1 MLYQKLQAALPQGD
15 LKTPIRVQ
23 RGRPCQQAFE
33 ETLGSTLGPDD
44 PALVILDPGDFPK
57 SWAIVDDFA
66 DAVGTM
72 SVRVDNKKG
81 DEERPLEA
89 TLCKDVTTTAQ
100 DLRSSNRVTL
110 GDPHLDAKVFPHLHP
125 WGSGSLYSENG
136 SGGVQ
141 HLARARLL
149 SLQDDFRSNPTWVF
163 WMMDRILKN
172 DLYFKQLQRAKKQKA
187 HAAASFSNAA
197 TVPKTA
203 ASSKS
208 EEQAK
213 PAAAKRGLKRK
224 AEEAHGDDKQ
234 ALANTAKED
243 VYEKLFGRVEPRD
256 IPESSAWWRQRA
268 AELLAISEPHERGM
282 FTGMVTITQNDASPE
297 LLANARR
304 GPCAPPNESEM
315 VEYLFTHKRSHQ
327 EKRPNITKDATAATL
342 SYQMRAHAMK
352 KNFLHQ
358 NRRTPLGHCTDYWD
372 RTEAQRRHALHG
384 HIPY

>member
-1 MLYQKLQAALPQGD
+1 
-15 LKTPIRVQ
+15 
-23 RGRPCQQAFE
+23 
-33 ETLGSTLGPDD
+33 
-44 PALVILDPGDFPK
+44 
-57 SWAIVDDFA
+57 
-66 DAVGTM
+66 
-72 SVRVDNKKG
+72 
-81 DEERPLEA
+81 
-89 TLCKDVTTTAQ
+89 
-100 DLRSSNRVTL
+100 
-110 GDPHLDAKVFPHLHP
+110 
-125 WGSGSLYSENG
+125 
-136 SGGVQ
+136 
-141 HLARARLL
+141 
-149 SLQDDFRSNPTWVF
+149 
-163 WMMDRILKN
+163 MMDRILKN

-187 HAAASFSNAA
+187 HAAASLSNAA

-213 PAAAKRGLKRK
+213 PAAAKRGFKRK

-268 AELLAISEPHERGM
+268 AELLAVSEPHERGM

-352 KNFLHQ
+352 KSFLHQ

-384 HIPY
+384 HILYWAKRRKFLHQWKERAQKVGHVEVVRNHSRTSRAKITFTKPNMWLESLGNWCVPKRTTKMYGNVIPSCGFSVTHYTNARVHTFLHTGVLFSRVLQLSLSFPMARGTDAAV